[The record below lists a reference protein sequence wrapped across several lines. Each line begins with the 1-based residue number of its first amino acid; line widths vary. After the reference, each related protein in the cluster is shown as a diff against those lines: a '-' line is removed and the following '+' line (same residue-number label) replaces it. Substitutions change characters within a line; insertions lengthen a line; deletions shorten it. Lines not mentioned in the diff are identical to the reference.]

1 MTKNIAILILI
12 LLLILTGFLFLL
24 RENINYDEKLRLAE
38 SYQISQIRYLENVS
52 LLSSNYNELE
62 EKYNKLNED
71 YQNLKQKEQWQEFE
85 ITAYTSN
92 ECGTITYCGFELD
105 KNYSKYLN
113 VCAVDP
119 EEIKLGSVVLV
130 KFENGEIKPYMA
142 LDTGYAI
149 KGKRIDL
156 YMTDVNEAINFGR
169 QFLQICIIQN
179 K

>member
-1 MTKNIAILILI
+1 MTKNIIILILI

-52 LLSSNYNELE
+52 LLSSNYNELKD
-62 EKYNKLNED
+62 KYNKLNED
-71 YQNLKQKEQWQEFE
+71 YQNLKQKEQWEEFT

-92 ECGTITYCGFELD
+92 ECGTITYTGFELD

-119 EEIKLGSVVLV
+119 EEIKLGSIVLV
-130 KFENGEIKPYMA
+130 KFKNGEIKPYVA
-142 LDTGYAI
+142 LDTGGAI
-149 KGKRIDL
+149 KGKRVDL
-156 YMTDVNEAINFGR
+156 YFTDLNEAINFGR
-169 QFLQICIIQN
+169 QQLEVSILE
-179 K
+179 

>member
-1 MTKNIAILILI
+1 MTKNIIIYLLILI
-12 LLLILTGFLFLL
+12 IVLTLILFLFY
-24 RENINYDEKLRLAE
+24 ENFRYDELLKIKENQLASE
-38 SYQISQIRYLENVS
+38 VKYLENLS
-52 LLSSNYNELE
+52 LLTENYNELE
-62 EKYNKLNED
+62 SKYQE
-71 YQNLKQKEQWQEFE
+71 LKSKDSYIKWQEFE
-85 ITAYTSN
+85 VTAYTSN
-92 ECGTITYCGFELD
+92 ECGVVTYSGFELD

-142 LDTGYAI
+142 LDTGSAI

-156 YMTDVNEAINFGR
+156 YFTDLNEAINFGR
-169 QFLQICIIQN
+169 KTLEISVL

>member
-24 RENINYDEKLRLAE
+24 RENINYDEKLRLMG
-38 SYQISQIRYLENVS
+38 SYQISQIRYLENIS
-52 LLSSNYNELE
+52 LLSANYNELE
-62 EKYNKLNED
+62 NKYNKLNED

-119 EEIKLGSVVLV
+119 DIVKLGSVILV
-130 KFENGEIKPYMA
+130 KFENGEIKPYVA
-142 LDTGYAI
+142 LDTGSAI
-149 KGKRIDL
+149 KGKRIDI
-156 YMTDVNEAINFGR
+156 YMTNLDKALEFGR
-169 QFLQICIIQN
+169 QQLEVSILE
-179 K
+179 

>member
-1 MTKNIAILILI
+1 MTKNIVILILI
-12 LLLILTGFLFLL
+12 MLLILTGFLFLL
-24 RENINYDEKLRLAE
+24 RENINYDEKLRLME

-62 EKYNKLNED
+62 DKYNKLNED
-71 YQNLKQKEQWQEFE
+71 YQNLKQKEQWEEFT

-92 ECGTITYCGFELD
+92 ECGTITYAGFELD

-119 EEIKLGSVVLV
+119 LEIKLGSIVLI
-130 KFENGEIKPYMA
+130 KFENGEIKPYVA
-142 LDTGYAI
+142 LDTGSAI

-156 YMTDVNEAINFGR
+156 YMTNLDEALEFGR
-169 QFLQICIIQN
+169 QILKVKVI

>member
-1 MTKNIAILILI
+1 MTKNITILILI

-24 RENINYDEKLRLAE
+24 RENINYDEKLRLVEA
-38 SYQISQIRYLENVS
+38 YQISQLRYLENVN
-52 LLSSNYNELE
+52 LLSANYNELE
-62 EKYNKLNED
+62 EKYQE
-71 YQNLKQKEQWQEFE
+71 LKSKDSYIKWQEYE

-119 EEIKLGSVVLV
+119 EEIELGSIVLV
-130 KFENGEIKPYMA
+130 KFENGEIKPYVA
-142 LDTGYAI
+142 LDTGSAI

-156 YMTDVNEAINFGR
+156 YFTNLDEAINFGR
-169 QFLQICIIQN
+169 QKLEISILE
-179 K
+179 